1 MYYENLLWMNKNWLH
16 KKWIEKKNLKVQ
28 ILSVLISVR
37 DGARTKYKLMGVMVY
52 F

>member
-1 MYYENLLWMNKNWLH
+1 MYYENLLWMNKNWLR
-16 KKWIEKKNLKVQ
+16 KKWIEKKLKVH
-28 ILSVLISVR
+28 IFSVLISVR